1 MNINI
6 LTLFPEEFEGIINSS
21 IIKRAIEA
29 GAVKI
34 NIIDYREFSN
44 KKNKRVDDYS
54 YGGGA
59 GMIIELQPI
68 VAALRSIENY
78 ENIHKVIT
86 LPSGKV
92 FNQRKAFELSKLE
105 DLIIVCGHYEGIDS
119 RITDYVDERI
129 SIGDY
134 ILTGGEIPAMV
145 IIDSIIRLLP
155 NVLGN
160 DESTMDESFQ
170 RDLLEYPQYTR
181 PVSFEGKEVPKVL
194 VSGNHANIAKWRKY
208 MSLKETYENRPDLLA
223 KAFLTEEEKYLLEQ
237 IKKGVEIF

>member
-34 NIIDYREFSN
+34 NLIDYREFSN

-68 VAALRSIENY
+68 VSALRSIDNY

-86 LPSGKV
+86 LPSGRV
-92 FNQRKAFELSKLE
+92 FNQKKAYELSKLD

-119 RITDYVDERI
+119 RINEYVDEKI

-181 PVSFEGKEVPKVL
+181 PVVFEGKEVPKVL

-208 MSLKETYENRPDLLA
+208 MSLKETYENRPDLLE

>member
-34 NIIDYREFSN
+34 NLIDYREFSN

-68 VAALRSIENY
+68 VSALRSIDNY
-78 ENIHKVIT
+78 ENIYKVIT
-86 LPSGKV
+86 LPSGRV
-92 FNQRKAFELSKLE
+92 FNQKKAYELSKLD

-119 RITDYVDERI
+119 RINEYVDEKI

-181 PVSFEGKEVPKVL
+181 PVVFEGKEVPKVL

-208 MSLKETYENRPDLLA
+208 MSLKETYENRPDLLE

>member
-1 MNINI
+1 
-6 LTLFPEEFEGIINSS
+6 
-21 IIKRAIEA
+21 
-29 GAVKI
+29 
-34 NIIDYREFSN
+34 
-44 KKNKRVDDYS
+44 
-54 YGGGA
+54 
-59 GMIIELQPI
+59 
-68 VAALRSIENY
+68 
-78 ENIHKVIT
+78 
-86 LPSGKV
+86 
-92 FNQRKAFELSKLE
+92 
-105 DLIIVCGHYEGIDS
+105 
-119 RITDYVDERI
+119 
-129 SIGDY
+129 
-134 ILTGGEIPAMV
+134 MV

-160 DESTMDESFQ
+160 DESAMDESFQ